1 MRQESVKPED
11 DDDDEDVIPDDSGD
25 ELVMNEA
32 GVSALLSPSWLPTS
46 VDCLKATIEKP
57 RLTLWPCSVSS
68 YSGVCLKRVLSLL
81 LPSLDLHRR
90 TRPSVR
96 CARQSSNLSP
106 SKSKA
111 LDAKDKAAR
120 RRAEKDA
127 AALQL
132 QGKRA
137 QLSKVKV
144 RPGRFLSVARARGA
158 APRACAAILLCKL
171 WAAAR

>member
-1 MRQESVKPED
+1 
-11 DDDDEDVIPDDSGD
+11 
-25 ELVMNEA
+25 
-32 GVSALLSPSWLPTS
+32 
-46 VDCLKATIEKP
+46 
-57 RLTLWPCSVSS
+57 
-68 YSGVCLKRVLSLL
+68 VLSLL
-81 LPSLDLHRR
+81 LPSLDLHRW

-127 AALQL
+127 AAAQL

-144 RPGRFLSVARARGA
+144 RPSRFLSVARARRR
-158 APRACAAILLCKL
+158 APALQSCSASSGQQPADDLAPVSLCSPRS
-171 WAAAR
+171 A

>member
-1 MRQESVKPED
+1 
-11 DDDDEDVIPDDSGD
+11 
-25 ELVMNEA
+25 L
-32 GVSALLSPSWLPTS
+32 
-46 VDCLKATIEKP
+46 
-57 RLTLWPCSVSS
+57 
-68 YSGVCLKRVLSLL
+68 GVCFKRVLSLL
-81 LPSLDLHRR
+81 LPSLDLHRW

-127 AALQL
+127 AAAQL

-144 RPGRFLSVARARGA
+144 RPSRFLSVARLRCNLALQALGSSPLTISHPFRSARLDRHRR
-158 APRACAAILLCKL
+158 PTR
-171 WAAAR
+171 